1 MITEVDDE
9 LLSLLKEWG
18 LNNCGVAGGSR
29 SELGTSDA
37 VACETRKGA
46 DVETALTALWRSKS
60 SRMMRT
66 ERRRF
71 GGSLR

>member
-18 LNNCGVAGGSR
+18 LNKCGVAGGSR

-37 VACETRKGA
+37 VVC
-46 DVETALTALWRSKS
+46 
-60 SRMMRT
+60 
-66 ERRRF
+66 
-71 GGSLR
+71 